1 MLEGIE
7 HIALAVSDLDAA
19 IAHYR
24 TTWGLEV
31 AAREQVVEDG
41 TEEALLPCG
50 EAALQ
55 LVAPLRPDSTVARF
69 IARRGEGLHHI
80 AFEVADLGAALAHL
94 RAAGVRLV
102 DEEPRA
108 GGRGSLVA
116 FVHPSSN
123 HGVLVELVQR
133 GRASD

>member
-24 TTWGLEV
+24 GTWGLEV

-41 TEEALLPCG
+41 VEEALLPCG
-50 EAALQ
+50 ETALQ
-55 LVAPLRPDSTVARF
+55 LVAPLRADSTVARF

-80 AFEVADLGAALAHL
+80 AFEVDDLGAALARL
-94 RAAGVRLV
+94 RTAGVRLV

-123 HGVLVELVQR
+123 HGVLVELVER
-133 GRASD
+133 AHASD